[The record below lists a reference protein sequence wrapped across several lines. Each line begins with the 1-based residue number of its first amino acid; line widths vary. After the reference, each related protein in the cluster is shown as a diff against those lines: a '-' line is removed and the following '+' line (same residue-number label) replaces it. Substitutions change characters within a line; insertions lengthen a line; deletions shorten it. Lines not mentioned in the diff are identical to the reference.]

1 MTLCCWVDDTA
12 TLNRQRLAIEAFL
25 RERLGLALHP
35 NKTVLQRCTQ
45 GIDFLGSIVYP
56 DHRQIRQRTVRAL
69 RRRLAWFNWLLYPAT
84 ARPVPQPPFGT
95 WHRWLATFAELMSL
109 NAKLTSAVV
118 ALSPLMSQDNLVQ
131 SRPAIVNS
139 KLEAG

>member
-56 DHRQIRQRTVRAL
+56 DHRPIRQRSVRWVPIRSLDVLGNQAANSTGSVTFSWRRYAPHSRCWKPLL
-69 RRRLAWFNWLLYPAT
+69 R
-84 ARPVPQPPFGT
+84 
-95 WHRWLATFAELMSL
+95 
-109 NAKLTSAVV
+109 
-118 ALSPLMSQDNLVQ
+118 
-131 SRPAIVNS
+131 
-139 KLEAG
+139 